1 MTLRLVGGGVLG
13 YGCVQEEIRFV
24 ICPELIVSRLFTE
37 ELSDGE
43 ALIVLGVERFSK
55 YEGYG
60 DTFTW
65 NGHFKD
71 ETPFDE
77 YGRRKTTITVIDA
90 TRFNRT
96 KDQFHCSSIIR
107 ELNKVCHY
115 LE

>member
-1 MTLRLVGGGVLG
+1 MYLRFVGGGVIG

-37 ELSDGE
+37 ELNDGE
-43 ALIVLGVERFSK
+43 ALVVMGVERFSK

-60 DTFTW
+60 DSFTW
-65 NGHFKD
+65 NGHNND

-77 YGRRKTTITVIDA
+77 HGRKKTTITVIDA

-107 ELNKVCHY
+107 ELNKVSYFFC
-115 LE
+115 